1 MSTPFA
7 FSLKA
12 QRELTIHL
20 YCDILNLQATTDLI
34 VAYRPFKYRGYYYD
48 RDMVD
53 PNKSPQQNA
62 KDILDNK
69 YGYGKWKKGPATEYN
84 KIVKLITRKLFYKR

>member
-20 YCDILNLQATTDLI
+20 YCDILNLQAPTDLI
-34 VAYRPFKYRGYYYD
+34 VAYQPFKYRGY
-48 RDMVD
+48 
-53 PNKSPQQNA
+53 
-62 KDILDNK
+62 K
-69 YGYGKWKKGPATEYN
+69 YGGSFDSSAYESY
-84 KIVKLITRKLFYKR
+84 LIKSRTDAYDFGGGSKFSLVRRTRNGSRLGNHM

>member
-1 MSTPFA
+1 MGTPFA

-34 VAYRPFKYRGYYYD
+34 VAYQPFKYRGYYFSNGSTTHELTSGLNKLGYTVKYD
-48 RDMVD
+48 VD
-53 PNKSPQQNA
+53 YMP
-62 KDILDNK
+62 
-69 YGYGKWKKGPATEYN
+69 TFMC
-84 KIVKLITRKLFYKR
+84 VLFRLFLQ

>member
-1 MSTPFA
+1 MGTPFA

-48 RDMVD
+48 RDMELYYLGSRYYD
-53 PNKSPQQNA
+53 AYMGRFS
-62 KDILDNK
+62 
-69 YGYGKWKKGPATEYN
+69 
-84 KIVKLITRKLFYKR
+84 